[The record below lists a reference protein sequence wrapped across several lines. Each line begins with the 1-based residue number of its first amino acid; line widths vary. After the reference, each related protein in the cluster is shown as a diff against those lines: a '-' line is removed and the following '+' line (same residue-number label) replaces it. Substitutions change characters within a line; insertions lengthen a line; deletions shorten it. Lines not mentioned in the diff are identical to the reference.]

1 MLDLLEVDV
10 FLFVIEYLVIEILD
24 LIFEVVVEFVDLGL

>member
-24 LIFEVVVEFVDLGL
+24 LIFEVVFVDLGL